1 MRFSFKTSPQQ
12 TTWPA
17 LRDLWR
23 EADDIEVFDAGW
35 TFDHFYPL
43 SGDPTGPCLEGWT
56 VTTALAALTTR
67 LRLGLMVLG
76 NTYRHPAVLA
86 NMAATLDHVSD
97 GRLELGIGAGWHEG
111 EHDAY
116 GIPLPPLRE
125 RFDRLDEAL
134 EVIDLLLTRDVADFD
149 GRHYRLVGARCDPKP
164 VQSPRPPIVIG
175 GRGER
180 RTLGAAARWADQWN
194 FPGGDVDEFR
204 RLAGILAE
212 RCAEI
217 GRDPAQVETSVQIR
231 PVDPAQAADQA
242 AAFREAG
249 AGHVIVMLAPPFDP
263 AALTPLAEALAPIE

>member
-1 MRFSFKTSPQQ
+1 MRISFKTSPQQ
-12 TTWPA
+12 TTWQA
-17 LRDLWR
+17 LRDVWR
-23 EADDIEVFDAGW
+23 EADDIDVFDAGW

-43 SGDPTGPCLEGWT
+43 AGEPAGPCLEGWT
-56 VTTALAALTTR
+56 ITTALAALTSR
-67 LRLGLMVLG
+67 LRFGLMVLG

-86 NMAATLDHVSD
+86 NMAAALDHVSD

-111 EHDAY
+111 EHEAY
-116 GIPLPPLRE
+116 GIRLPPLRE

-134 EVIDLLLTRDVADFD
+134 EVIHLLLTTDVADFD
-149 GRHYRLVGARCDPKP
+149 GRHYRLREARCDPKP

-194 FPGGDVDEFR
+194 FPGGDVEEFT
-204 RLAGILAE
+204 RLAGVLAE

-217 GRDPAQVETSVQIR
+217 GRDPAEVETSVQIR
-231 PVDPAQAADQA
+231 PASAADAGEQA

-263 AALTPLAEALAPIE
+263 AVLTPLAEALAPLR

>member
-1 MRFSFKTSPQQ
+1 MRISFKTSQQQ

-23 EADDIEVFDAGW
+23 EADQIDVFDAGW
-35 TFDHFYPL
+35 TFDHFYPV

-56 VTTALAALTTR
+56 VTTALAAVTTR
-67 LRLGLMVLG
+67 LRLGFMVLG

-86 NMAATLDHVSD
+86 NMAAALDHVSA
-97 GRLELGIGAGWHEG
+97 GRLELGIGAGWHEA
-111 EHDAY
+111 EHEAY

-125 RFDRLDEAL
+125 RFDRFDEAL
-134 EVIDLLLTRDVADFD
+134 EVIHLLLTADVADFE
-149 GRHYRLVGARCDPKP
+149 GRHYRLHAARCDPKP
-164 VQSPRPPIVIG
+164 LQTPRPPLVIG

-194 FPGGDVDEFR
+194 FPGDDVEEFA

-212 RCAEI
+212 RCRAI
-217 GRDPAQVETSVQIR
+217 GREPAEVEMSVQIR
-231 PVDPAQAADQA
+231 PVSPGEAAERA
-242 AAFREAG
+242 AVFRDAG

-263 AALTPLAEALAPIE
+263 AVLGPLAEALAPLK